1 MFSYL
6 FMIVQNREDVFVSFI
21 STEKDSGT
29 VLFLEV
35 IMFCSTLF
43 PSSLSSRAYCKQVSI
58 LHIFSEMLF
67 TAYFSI

>member
-43 PSSLSSRAYCKQVSI
+43 SIQSLIQG
-58 LHIFSEMLF
+58 LL
-67 TAYFSI
+67 